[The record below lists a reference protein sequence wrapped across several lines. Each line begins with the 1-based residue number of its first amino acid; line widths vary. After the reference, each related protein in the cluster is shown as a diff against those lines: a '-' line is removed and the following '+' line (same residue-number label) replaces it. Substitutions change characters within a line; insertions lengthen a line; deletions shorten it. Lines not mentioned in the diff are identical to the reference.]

1 MRSNGLTGI
10 IWEYLAEACIALR
23 LRCMSATATVV
34 LCSSTPKCGS
44 DLLAMEHTTSPITVH
59 AWMQLLGGYSSINWD
74 DNGREFN
81 T

>member
-1 MRSNGLTGI
+1 
-10 IWEYLAEACIALR
+10 
-23 LRCMSATATVV
+23 MSATATVV